1 MRTRLVL
8 ATLALA
14 GCPLIKTNVSTPD
27 SRKQEY
33 ELAARKSAAIE
44 QADRQRGAAET
55 QEKAAL
61 ADRAAAQKARD
72 DALLHAI
79 EAARA
84 DLAAGFTAAKAVTF
98 AARIGDADG
107 SAPARDG
114 RLDMP
119 ALTREAAGH
128 LERAAVDPPAYAGF
142 TALTGLPA
150 WPERS
155 AAILHA
161 CPKVRPAVPNDAVP
175 EFFAEC
181 LRAADNDPRKLQ
193 WPNVKADL
201 AAHRKA
207 EDARQK
213 ADAEAAELTRTRAK
227 TLGFAV
233 IPLFA
238 GGHCQASDC
247 AGNGWSAPVEGGDLK
262 ARCSFGKCLTDG
274 WLTELPDG
282 TDARTRCRFSDC
294 NKDGWDTELAGG
306 LMLRTRCGFSDC
318 GRNGWTLELP
328 DGTRAE
334 TRCSGG
340 DCFKNG
346 WTTSFPDGRTVG
358 CRCVASNCRTGGAE
372 CQ

>member
-1 MRTRLVL
+1 MRTRLAL
-8 ATLALA
+8 AALALA

-27 SRKQEY
+27 SRKQEF
-33 ELAARKSAAIE
+33 ELAARKSAAVE

-55 QEKAAL
+55 KEKAAL

-72 DALLHAI
+72 DGLIKAI
-79 EAARA
+79 ETARA
-84 DLAAGFTAAKAVTF
+84 DLAAGFTADKAAAF
-98 AARIGDADG
+98 AARVGDAEG

-119 ALTREAAGH
+119 ALAREAGGH
-128 LERAAVDPPAYAGF
+128 LERAAVDPPSYEKF

-150 WPERS
+150 WPERD
-155 AAILHA
+155 AAILRA
-161 CPKVRPAVPNDAVP
+161 CPKVRPAVPKDAVL
-175 EFFAEC
+175 EFFAAC
-181 LRAADNDPRKLQ
+181 LRAAGDDPRALQ
-193 WPNVKADL
+193 WPGVKADL

-207 EDARQK
+207 EDDRQK
-213 ADAEAAELTRTRAK
+213 ADAEAAEAARTRAK
-227 TLGFAV
+227 TLAFAV

-247 AGNGWSAPVEGGDLK
+247 AGNGWTAPVEGGDLR
-262 ARCSFGKCLTDG
+262 ARCSFSKCLTDG

-294 NKDGWDTELAGG
+294 NKDGWDTELTGG
-306 LMLRTRCGFSDC
+306 LMMRTRCGFSDC
-318 GRNGWTLELP
+318 AKNGWTLELP

-346 WTTSFPDGRTVG
+346 WQTSFPDGRTVA
-358 CRCVASNCRTGGAE
+358 CRCAAGDCRTHGAE